1 MPDQTPS
8 IPSTLSDYKKI
19 RAESVGGL
27 SAVDE
32 AVSAPVNRPEPMESV
47 PDEPGLNEPGLSEAG
62 RPPSSGPAVGEGS
75 GYEAH
80 ILGNIQDAVIVFD
93 EAVRL
98 QYANEAARQ
107 LYDIVPED
115 YGQPGV
121 CPFEVCWL
129 SADDEQS
136 AIAAAMSHQV
146 WRGEVNHILKTG
158 RKIRVGLTLQP
169 VLDESGGP
177 RGTVGIVRD
186 LSEEYRRRQQM
197 TLVEQVAVKTSD
209 AVFIASASGGEL
221 DSRLQFIYV
230 NAAFTRLTG
239 YSEQEIMADVGR
251 LYGPRTDVT
260 VLRDLLRAYREQRPT
275 RVELVI
281 YDRGGQPIWVECG
294 VTTALLEHTERPAWI
309 GIVRDISEQVR
320 RRTLDRDRRHLL
332 EAALHQPRDAV
343 MALVIGMLE
352 QQFPGMQ
359 VALVLHMPGEVAS
372 TLYGSA
378 AFSAELGL
386 EQMATMRR
394 IWSEGLGERQEL
406 HPAQSAAPYSV
417 VGSRHCW
424 SFPLRSEAH
433 GVLGVLSL
441 LSGDAPEQALHPQS
455 AVSQARGAEFG
466 AEGQELLED
475 TARLVA
481 VILERE
487 RALQN
492 FEALARADALTGLP
506 NAARFDEALAERVG
520 RGRSS
525 GQGERLVVG
534 LIDLDRFKEVNDTL
548 GHASGDALL
557 KGVAARLSEVLR
569 ADELV
574 ARMGGDE
581 FLLLLCLRPG
591 EELSEVAAR
600 LRGVLDPPIDVAGRE
615 LFVHASIG
623 LAVFPDDAAEVGE
636 LKRLADTAMYVAKRQ
651 GLGWSHAGHTG
662 TPRTSLSLSLETDL
676 HRALERGEL
685 FLAYQPLVQARTRK
699 PAGVEALLRW
709 QHPTLGVV
717 SPARFIPVAEANGLI
732 VPFGA
737 WMMRQA
743 MLQAVCWHATQPQ
756 LQLHLNLSARQFLH
770 PDLPVLVGSLLQES
784 GLDPARVTLEIT
796 EGTLLDPQ
804 NAQDILARLRGL
816 GLRLAIDDF
825 GTGYS
830 SLAYLKQFPIQG
842 LKIDRSF
849 IAGLQ
854 RSTDDPE
861 TPSSPDLHSPDAKIV
876 RSMIGLAQSLGLS
889 TVAEGVET
897 WEQAQALALMGCDV
911 LQGYLFAKPLSP
923 EQFGAYLQRTLG
935 EAAVQLES

>member
-1 MPDQTPS
+1 
-8 IPSTLSDYKKI
+8 
-19 RAESVGGL
+19 VF
-27 SAVDE
+27 
-32 AVSAPVNRPEPMESV
+32 
-47 PDEPGLNEPGLSEAG
+47 
-62 RPPSSGPAVGEGS
+62 GEGRS

-107 LYDIVPED
+107 LYAIVPQD
-115 YGQPGV
+115 YGLPGV

-129 SADDEQS
+129 GADDEQA

-146 WRGEVNHILKTG
+146 WRGEVDHILKSG

-169 VLDESGGP
+169 VLDEGGGP
-177 RGTVGIVRD
+177 RGTVGIIRD

-209 AVFIASASGGEL
+209 AVFIASSASGEP

-239 YSEQEIMADVGR
+239 YSEQEIMADVKR

-260 VLRDLLRAYREQRPT
+260 VLRDLLRAYREQRPM

-281 YDRGGQPIWVECG
+281 YDRAGQPTWVECG
-294 VTTALLEHTERPAWI
+294 VTTALLEHSERPVWI
-309 GIVRDISEQVR
+309 GIVRDIGEQVR

-343 MALVIGMLE
+343 MSLVIGMLE

-386 EQMATMRR
+386 TQMAAMRR
-394 IWSEGLGERQEL
+394 IWSEHLGERL
-406 HPAQSAAPYSV
+406 DGLPFPDAQPPGAYRL
-417 VGSRHCW
+417 VGSRRCW
-424 SFPLRSEAH
+424 NFPLRSEAQ

-441 LSGDAPEQALHPQS
+441 LSSDGPAQASAQATLLSAPQS
-455 AVSQARGAEFG
+455 RGADFG
-466 AEGQELLED
+466 AEGHELLED

-492 FEALARADALTGLP
+492 FKTLARADALTGLP
-506 NAARFDEALAERVG
+506 NAARFDEVLAERVAH
-520 RGRSS
+520 GRSS
-525 GQGERLVVG
+525 PQGERLVVG

-569 ADELV
+569 VGELV

-581 FLLLLCLRPG
+581 FLLLLCPRPG
-591 EELSEVAAR
+591 ELLSEVAAR
-600 LRGVLDPPIDVAGRE
+600 LRGVLDLPIDVAGRE

-636 LKRLADTAMYVAKRQ
+636 LKRLADAAMYVAKRQ
-651 GLGWSHAGHTG
+651 GLGWSHAVHTETTR
-662 TPRTSLSLSLETDL
+662 TPLSLSLETDL
-676 HRALERGEL
+676 HRALEKGEL
-685 FLAYQPLVQARTRK
+685 FLAYQPLMNARTHV
-699 PAGVEALLRW
+699 PTGVEALLRW

-737 WMMRQA
+737 WMMAQAMRQA
-743 MLQAVCWHATQPQ
+743 VRWHAAQPQ

-796 EGTLLDPQ
+796 EGTLLDPHT
-804 NAQDILARLRGL
+804 AQDILGRLRGL

-830 SLAYLKQFPIQG
+830 SLAYLKQFPIQC

-849 IAGLQ
+849 ISGLQ
-854 RSTDDPE
+854 RRQGDPAA
-861 TPSSPDLHSPDAKIV
+861 PSGPDLHSPDAKIV
-876 RSMIGLAQSLGLS
+876 RSLIGLAQSLGLS

-897 WEQAQALALMGCDV
+897 WEQAQALALMGCDT

-923 EQFGAYLQRTLG
+923 EQVEAYLQRVPG
-935 EAAVQLES
+935 ESAL